1 MKNLEIYEKYR
12 NPPKEALKGIGGG
25 RLKGMTDIN
34 PMWRIKALTEV
45 FGVCGIGWYYTT
57 DKQWIEP
64 YEKQAVAFVNISLYV
79 KVDNEWSKPIFGTG
93 GSMLAAL
100 ESKGVFVS
108 DECFKMATTDAIS
121 VACKQLGIGADIYWD
136 KDKTKYDEKESVT
149 KSTPTA
155 MQYINDAELKELKE
169 LCILAE
175 RTEEYI
181 AEAMKVKSLQNIQST
196 QFGSVKAGLLK
207 IINAN
212 KEKEGKKE

>member
-1 MKNLEIYEKYR
+1 MGNLEIYEKYR

-34 PMWRIKALTEV
+34 PMWRIKALTEA
-45 FGVCGIGWYYTT
+45 FGLCGIGWYYTT

-79 KVDNEWSKPIFGTG
+79 KVGNKWSKPIFGTG

-121 VACKQLGIGADIYWD
+121 VACKQLGFGADIYWD
-136 KDKTKYDEKESVT
+136 KDKTKYSVAEESAKTQGQIKENEKPQIETISDE
-149 KSTPTA
+149 
-155 MQYINDAELKELKE
+155 MYLELQA
-169 LCILAE
+169 LCKQAD
-175 RTEEYI
+175 RTEDYI
-181 AEAMKVKSLQNIQST
+181 AKSMGITDLKALPTSKYAIAKVGLQ
-196 QFGSVKAGLLK
+196 K
-207 IINAN
+207 IINMP
-212 KEKEGKKE
+212 K